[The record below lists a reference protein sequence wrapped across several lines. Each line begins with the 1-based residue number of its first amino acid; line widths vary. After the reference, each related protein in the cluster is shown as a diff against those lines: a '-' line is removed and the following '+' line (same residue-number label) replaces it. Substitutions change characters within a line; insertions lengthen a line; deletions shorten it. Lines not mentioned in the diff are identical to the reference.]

1 MRPQIWIADVVRAL
15 EVTQGEEERARV
27 VELLGFA
34 STTAPQS
41 GGDLSPVRPLPL
53 DQGFD
58 SASTDQRAP
67 HQDDTPLS
75 PTGDEQPET
84 SGGLDDLRLL
94 APVRTQTPSQAPDPV
109 EPLALPSSERVQG
122 PHLPL
127 LVPHWTSAILQA
139 ALAQKVAEGPIDID
153 ALIDSLAHG
162 RPITRLPRRPVP
174 TLRYGVQVL
183 VDRGAGMQPFR
194 RDQDHLVRQLRSI
207 VGAELVEVG
216 YFADLP
222 QRGTGPGARW
232 TRTTYA
238 PPASG
243 KRILL
248 LSDLGLGRPPYAPEQ
263 SEPSDWEDFVELVTR
278 AGCQPIALSPYPPDR
293 WPAWMTRLLPLVS
306 WDRSTTTGWVSARM
320 P

>member
-1 MRPQIWIADVVRAL
+1 MPAQIWIADVVRAL
-15 EVTQGEEERARV
+15 EVVQSPEERALV

-34 STTAPQS
+34 PGATAPS
-41 GGDLSPVRPLPL
+41 DAGTPSARPRPPGREPGDT
-53 DQGFD
+53 G
-58 SASTDQRAP
+58 TDQPAF
-67 HQDDTPLS
+67 HHDDTPTPPS
-75 PTGDEQPET
+75 DDAQPDT
-84 SGGLDDLRLL
+84 SGGLAELPLL
-94 APVRTQTPSQAPDPV
+94 QPVRTQSPSQTPEPV
-109 EPLALPSSERVQG
+109 EPLALPSSERTQR

-127 LVPHWTSAILQA
+127 LVPHWTSAILRA
-139 ALAQKVAEGPIDID
+139 ALAQRVPEGPIDID

-162 RPITRLPRRPVP
+162 RPITELPRRPVS

-207 VGAELVEVG
+207 VGAELVDVG
-216 YFADLP
+216 YFSDLP

-243 KRILL
+243 KRVLL
-248 LSDLGLGRPPYAPEQ
+248 LSDLGLGRPPHTPEQ
-263 SEPSDWEDFVELVTR
+263 SEPAEWEEFVELVIR
-278 AGCQPIALSPYPPDR
+278 AGCQPIALSPYPPAR
-293 WPAWMTRLLPLVS
+293 WPIWMTELLPMVS